1 MLSAEIV
8 NLFYFDEKYQ
18 LKLKDDVANPRM
30 EICKFCDSDDLN
42 EETER
47 SIMFQTCKCR
57 LNVIV
62 VYKDTIAPRF
72 SPMRGF
78 AASIHKQARFQPHLL
93 DNMFQGVSII
103 KCNNTNIGSRDPTRK
118 EIEEITRRINLVVPF
133 RSSSPFQIEYPDMN
147 WEPSL
152 GDKGWVMIGNRESTK
167 KGRKRDVCLVL
178 YTTLDDFCMKQME
191 DTMQVLFE
199 EHATMEQAMCVMN
212 KYLKYTIEN
221 RKRVLHRINR
231 HVTQDLVGNSDRGER
246 EIQHMKMNKSTV
258 TRLEAMGIPHYKEL
272 PISFRS
278 VDDDSESMGD
288 DFSSFHYSLSPELDI
303 TLSSIVPSSENATE
317 YIIRSC
323 CCEIETNKKVVRF
336 DGGPCDPIHVYNVPS
351 DRGKLQWLS
360 SFPCIATGKYI
371 LDYKDDFF
379 GLTDSSRG
387 VLCLDEGEY
396 DETTGTQ
403 KSYECITEVDKE
415 YQIVPKIVISIK
427 SQILEKR

>member
-8 NLFYFDEKYQ
+8 NLLYFDEKFQ
-18 LKLKDDVANPRM
+18 LKPKDDVVNPRM

-47 SIMFQTCKCR
+47 SITFQTSKCR

-62 VYKDTIAPRF
+62 VYKDTVAPRF

-78 AASIHKQARFQPHLL
+78 AASIHRQARFQPHILE
-93 DNMFQGVSII
+93 NMFQGMSII
-103 KCNNTNIGSRDPTRK
+103 KCNNTNIGSRDPTRA
-118 EIEEITRRINLVVPF
+118 EIEEITRRTNLVVPF
-133 RSSSPFQIEYPDMN
+133 RSSSPFQINYPEMN

-152 GDKGWVMIGNRESTK
+152 GDKGWVMIGNRESTR

-178 YTTLDDFCMKQME
+178 YTTMDDFCMNEME
-191 DTMQVLFE
+191 KTMQVLFE
-199 EHATMEQAMCVMN
+199 RHATMEEAMVVMN

-231 HVTQDLVGNSDRGER
+231 HVTQDLAGNSIREER
-246 EIQHMKMNKSTV
+246 EIQNIKVNKSTV
-258 TRLEAMGIPHYKEL
+258 DRLKETKIPHYQEL
-272 PISFRS
+272 PVSFQCT
-278 VDDDSESMGD
+278 DDDSELAGE
-288 DFSSFHYSLSPELDI
+288 DFSSFHYSLAPELDL
-303 TLSSIVPSSENATE
+303 TFSSITPSSENHTE

-323 CCEIETNKKVVRF
+323 CCEIETNKKVVRL
-336 DGGPCDPIHVYNVPS
+336 DGGPCDPIHVYNVPT

-379 GLTDSSRG
+379 GLTDNSRG

-396 DETTGTQ
+396 DETTGIQ
-403 KSYECITEVDKE
+403 KSYECITEADKE